1 MITMQTTITDEQL
14 VLYII
19 LLYIILLYNFNS
31 LMWLKGLVEVD
42 SLCSR
47 DDMLD
52 NFQSMNNNDIVL
64 LFACFQMES
73 QINKYK

>member
-1 MITMQTTITDEQL
+1 MNNWF
-14 VLYII
+14 YII
-19 LLYIILLYNFNS
+19 LLYINVLYNFIS
-31 LMWLKGLVEVD
+31 PMWPKGFREVV
-42 SLCSR
+42 SICSR

-64 LFACFQMES
+64 LFACFQLES